1 MTASSL
7 PETGRPCRACL
18 FVIGARVLAMP
29 VTAVRE
35 VLIVETCTPVPG
47 APANVLGVV
56 NRRGAILP
64 VLDLRPLL
72 GVPPR
77 PLERGARLLV
87 VQLGAVEAGVAIDEV
102 LGLEVVE
109 ERSPVALLDPDRIL
123 GAVGLGPGVG
133 ALVNGPRA
141 GSAALAATRNGEG

>member
-1 MTASSL
+1 
-7 PETGRPCRACL
+7 
-18 FVIGARVLAMP
+18 MP

-72 GVPPR
+72 DVPPR

-87 VQLGAVEAGVAIDEV
+87 VRLGAVEVGVAIDEV
-102 LGLEVVE
+102 LGLEVVD

-133 ALVNGPRA
+133 APANGPLA
-141 GSAALAATRNGEG
+141 GSAGLAATRNGEG

>member
-1 MTASSL
+1 
-7 PETGRPCRACL
+7 
-18 FVIGARVLAMP
+18 MP

-72 GVPPR
+72 DVPPR

-109 ERSPVALLDPDRIL
+109 EGSPVALLDPDRVL
-123 GAVGLGPGVG
+123 GAVGLGPGARVP
-133 ALVNGPRA
+133 VHGPRA
-141 GSAALAATRNGEG
+141 GSAALGATRHGEG